1 MKNWKMRSAIMVIV
15 LVTSLIGIGALF
27 LMASSRNQKALSEST
42 SDNMATYLTAQANTI
57 ENFVTEKE
65 NNLKLF
71 GKSYDVRRVLLN
83 EKDAQ
88 AQEQAQKY
96 TMEYYNSLDNWE
108 GLYIGNWDTTVLT
121 YQNPEMIGKTLR
133 EGERLEELRNAML
146 DAQSGVYDAG
156 IIVSPGTGKLCLS
169 MYAPIYDQNENPIG
183 YVGGGV
189 FSAQLEDVLS
199 NLKISGMENTKF
211 YMVNTQTKMN
221 LINPDEKLL
230 ATESEDPV
238 LLDVINRANEH
249 PKTKTGHFTTD
260 GKFVQYVNMAGRS
273 WVLVLVCDAK
283 EAYRASNQIVAQL
296 AACCVVAYLL
306 IGILSFVSI
315 TRCTRPLGF
324 VERAIVR
331 LGNLDL
337 TKSRE
342 LDRYLGHKNEVGI
355 LADKIE
361 KLRQALV
368 EIVGV
373 LNDCSESVNV
383 SSQSINSNTGELSDY
398 ITDNM
403 ATTQQLA
410 AGIESTNG
418 IVSDL
423 NEKVEHINNML
434 ETVASLIQ
442 DGTDKSQELLDSSSN
457 IEKTSKESYESSL
470 VSIERNRT
478 HIQEATS
485 KLRGL
490 SEINSL
496 VADIMGVAEETNL
509 LSLNASIEAAR
520 AGEAGKGFAVV
531 ASEIGNL
538 AKDSSETASRI
549 DGICGNV
556 NENISDVADC
566 FTQLTDYL
574 EQDVAP
580 AFSAFNHISEEN
592 KQMATDLKSVIVQM
606 QETLQEFG
614 VFLNNVTQQMSN
626 IQQASE
632 QNERGVGDIV
642 NKTSSATLVSEQ
654 MINVANSNKESVEK
668 LMKIIDQF
676 TEEKQV

>member
-1 MKNWKMRSAIMVIV
+1 MKNWKMRSTIMVIV
-15 LVTSLIGIGALF
+15 LVTTLIGIGALF
-27 LMASSRNQKALSEST
+27 LMASSRNQKALSKST

-83 EKDAQ
+83 EEDAQ

-121 YQNPEMIGKTLR
+121 YQNSEMIGKTLR

-169 MYAPIYDQNENPIG
+169 MYAPVYDQNENPIG

-199 NLKISGMENTKF
+199 NLKISGMKNPQF

-238 LLDVINRANEH
+238 LLDVIDRANEH

-260 GKFVQYVNMAGRS
+260 GKFVQYVNMASRA

-296 AACCVVAYLL
+296 AACCVAAYLL

-361 KLRQALV
+361 TLRQALV

-383 SSQSINSNTGELSDY
+383 SSQSIHSNTGELSDY

-410 AGIESTNG
+410 AGIESTNE
-418 IVSDL
+418 IVFDL
-423 NEKVEHINNML
+423 NEKVEHINTML

-442 DGTDKSQELLDSSSN
+442 DGAEKSQELLDSSSN

-470 VSIERNRT
+470 VSIKRNRT

-520 AGEAGKGFAVV
+520 AGEAGRGFAVV
-531 ASEIGNL
+531 ASEIGSL

-556 NENISDVADC
+556 NENIRDVEDC

-580 AFSAFNHISEEN
+580 AFSTFNHISEEN

-614 VFLNNVTQQMSN
+614 VFLNNVTRQMSS

>member
-238 LLDVINRANEH
+238 LLNVIDRANEH

-315 TRCTRPLGF
+315 TRCTRPLEF

-442 DGTDKSQELLDSSSN
+442 DGADKSQELLDSSSN

>member
-1 MKNWKMRSAIMVIV
+1 MKNWKMRSTIMVIV
-15 LVTSLIGIGALF
+15 LVTTLIGIGALF

-189 FSAQLEDVLS
+189 FSAQLEEVLS
-199 NLKISGMENTKF
+199 NLKISGMENTQF

-221 LINPDEKLL
+221 LINPDENLL
-230 ATESEDPV
+230 ATESEDPI
-238 LLDVINRANEH
+238 LLDVIDRANEH

-260 GKFVQYVNMAGRS
+260 GKFVQYVNMAGRA

-296 AACCVVAYLL
+296 AACCVAAYLL

-361 KLRQALV
+361 TLRQALA

-442 DGTDKSQELLDSSSN
+442 DGADKSQELLDSSSN

-520 AGEAGKGFAVV
+520 AGEAGRGFAVV
-531 ASEIGNL
+531 ATEIGSL
-538 AKDSSETASRI
+538 ADQTSKAIKDIGTIVDAVNAAVSNMAECLEETT
-549 DGICGNV
+549 GFL
-556 NENISDVADC
+556 ENTV
-566 FTQLTDYL
+566 LTEYKEF
-574 EQDVAP
+574 EQ
-580 AFSAFNHISEEN
+580 
-592 KQMATDLKSVIVQM
+592 
-606 QETLQEFG
+606 
-614 VFLNNVTQQMSN
+614 
-626 IQQASE
+626 
-632 QNERGVGDIV
+632 
-642 NKTSSATLVSEQ
+642 VSEQ
-654 MINVANSNKESVEK
+654 YQEDADTFKTSMNDVSDAMAGLANSIDAIAQALSGINSTVGESSIGVSDIAEKTSDMVEKTGTTHDMVEECYTYVEK
-668 LMKIIDQF
+668 LREIVSQF
-676 TEEKQV
+676 VLQ

>member
-1 MKNWKMRSAIMVIV
+1 MKNWKMRSTIMVIV
-15 LVTSLIGIGALF
+15 LVTTLIGIGALF
-27 LMASSRNQKALSEST
+27 LMASSRNQKALSKST
-42 SDNMATYLTAQANTI
+42 SDNMTTYLTAQANTI

-83 EKDAQ
+83 EEDAQ

-121 YQNPEMIGKTLR
+121 YQNSEIIGKTLR

-169 MYAPIYDQNENPIG
+169 MYAPVYDQNENPIG

-199 NLKISGMENTKF
+199 NLKISGMKNTQF

-238 LLDVINRANEH
+238 LLDVIDRANEH

-260 GKFVQYVNMAGRS
+260 GKFVQYVNMASRA

-296 AACCVVAYLL
+296 AACCVAAYLL

-315 TRCTRPLGF
+315 TRCTRLLGF

-361 KLRQALV
+361 TLRQALV

-383 SSQSINSNTGELSDY
+383 SSQSIHSNTGELSDY

-410 AGIESTNG
+410 AGIESTNE
-418 IVSDL
+418 IVFDL
-423 NEKVEHINNML
+423 NEKVEHINTML

-442 DGTDKSQELLDSSSN
+442 DGAEKSQELLDSSSN

-470 VSIERNRT
+470 VSIKRNRT

-520 AGEAGKGFAVV
+520 AGEAGRGFAVV
-531 ASEIGNL
+531 ASEIGSL

-556 NENISDVADC
+556 NENIRDVEDC

-580 AFSAFNHISEEN
+580 AFSTFNHISEEN

-614 VFLNNVTQQMSN
+614 MFLNNVTRQMSS

-632 QNERGVGDIV
+632 QNECGVGDIV
-642 NKTSSATLVSEQ
+642 NKTSNATLVSEQ

>member
-1 MKNWKMRSAIMVIV
+1 MKNWKMRRAIMVIV
-15 LVTSLIGIGALF
+15 LVTTLIGIGALF
-27 LMASSRNQKALSEST
+27 LMASSRNQKALSKST

-83 EKDAQ
+83 EEDAQ

-121 YQNPEMIGKTLR
+121 YQNSEMIGKTLR

-189 FSAQLEDVLS
+189 FSDQLEDVLS
-199 NLKISGMENTKF
+199 NLKISGMKNTQF

-238 LLDVINRANEH
+238 LLDVIDRANEH

-260 GKFVQYVNMAGRS
+260 GKFVQYVNMASRA

-296 AACCVVAYLL
+296 AACCVAAYLL

-361 KLRQALV
+361 TLRQALV

-383 SSQSINSNTGELSDY
+383 SSQSIHSNTGELSDY

-410 AGIESTNG
+410 AGIESTNE
-418 IVSDL
+418 IVFDL
-423 NEKVEHINNML
+423 NEKVEHINTML

-442 DGTDKSQELLDSSSN
+442 DGAEKSQELLDSSSN

-470 VSIERNRT
+470 VSIKRNRT

-520 AGEAGKGFAVV
+520 AGEAGRGFAVV
-531 ASEIGNL
+531 ASEIGSL

-556 NENISDVADC
+556 NENIRDVEEC

-580 AFSAFNHISEEN
+580 AFSTFNHISEEN

-614 VFLNNVTQQMSN
+614 MFLNNVTRQMSS

-632 QNERGVGDIV
+632 QNECGVGDIV
-642 NKTSSATLVSEQ
+642 NKTSNATLVSEQ
-654 MINVANSNKESVEK
+654 MINAANSNKESVEK

>member
-238 LLDVINRANEH
+238 LLNVIDRANEH

-315 TRCTRPLGF
+315 TRCTRPLRF

-442 DGTDKSQELLDSSSN
+442 DGADKSQELLDSSSN

>member
-42 SDNMATYLTAQANTI
+42 SDNMTTYLTAQANTI

-108 GLYIGNWDTTVLT
+108 GLYIGNWDTKVLT

-156 IIVSPGTGKLCLS
+156 IIVSPGTGQLCLS

-238 LLDVINRANEH
+238 LLNVINRANEH

-260 GKFVQYVNMAGRS
+260 GKFVQYVNMAGRA

-324 VERAIVR
+324 VESAIVR

-361 KLRQALV
+361 KLRQALA

-383 SSQSINSNTGELSDY
+383 SSQSIHSNTGELSDY

-442 DGTDKSQELLDSSSN
+442 DGADKSQELLDSSSN

-470 VSIERNRT
+470 VSIKRNRT

>member
-1 MKNWKMRSAIMVIV
+1 MKNWKMRSTIMVIV
-15 LVTSLIGIGALF
+15 LVTTLIGIGALF
-27 LMASSRNQKALSEST
+27 LMASSRNQKALSKST

-83 EKDAQ
+83 EEDAQ

-121 YQNPEMIGKTLR
+121 YQNSEMIGKTLR

-169 MYAPIYDQNENPIG
+169 MYAPVYDQNENPIG

-199 NLKISGMENTKF
+199 NLKISGMKNTQF

-230 ATESEDPV
+230 AAESEDPV
-238 LLDVINRANEH
+238 LLDVIDRANEH

-260 GKFVQYVNMAGRS
+260 GKFVQYVNMASRA

-296 AACCVVAYLL
+296 AACCVAAYLL

-361 KLRQALV
+361 TLRQALV

-383 SSQSINSNTGELSDY
+383 SSQSIHSNTGELSDY

-410 AGIESTNG
+410 AGIESTNE
-418 IVSDL
+418 IVFDL
-423 NEKVEHINNML
+423 NEKVEHINTML

-442 DGTDKSQELLDSSSN
+442 DGAEKSQELLDSSSN

-470 VSIERNRT
+470 VSIKRNRT

-520 AGEAGKGFAVV
+520 AGEAGRGFAVV
-531 ASEIGNL
+531 ASEIGSL

-556 NENISDVADC
+556 NENIRDVEDC

-580 AFSAFNHISEEN
+580 AFSTFNHISEEN
-592 KQMATDLKSVIVQM
+592 KQMATDLKSVIAQM

-614 VFLNNVTQQMSN
+614 VFLNNVTRQMSS

>member
-189 FSAQLEDVLS
+189 FSAQLEEVLS
-199 NLKISGMENTKF
+199 NLKISGMENTQF

-230 ATESEDPV
+230 ATESEDPI

-324 VERAIVR
+324 VEREIVR

-442 DGTDKSQELLDSSSN
+442 DGADKSQELLDSSSN

>member
-1 MKNWKMRSAIMVIV
+1 
-15 LVTSLIGIGALF
+15 
-27 LMASSRNQKALSEST
+27 
-42 SDNMATYLTAQANTI
+42 
-57 ENFVTEKE
+57 
-65 NNLKLF
+65 
-71 GKSYDVRRVLLN
+71 
-83 EKDAQ
+83 
-88 AQEQAQKY
+88 
-96 TMEYYNSLDNWE
+96 
-108 GLYIGNWDTTVLT
+108 
-121 YQNPEMIGKTLR
+121 
-133 EGERLEELRNAML
+133 
-146 DAQSGVYDAG
+146 
-156 IIVSPGTGKLCLS
+156 
-169 MYAPIYDQNENPIG
+169 MY
-183 YVGGGV
+183 
-189 FSAQLEDVLS
+189 
-199 NLKISGMENTKF
+199 K
-211 YMVNTQTKMN
+211 
-221 LINPDEKLL
+221 
-230 ATESEDPV
+230 
-238 LLDVINRANEH
+238 
-249 PKTKTGHFTTD
+249 
-260 GKFVQYVNMAGRS
+260 
-273 WVLVLVCDAK
+273 
-283 EAYRASNQIVAQL
+283 
-296 AACCVVAYLL
+296 
-306 IGILSFVSI
+306 
-315 TRCTRPLGF
+315 
-324 VERAIVR
+324 
-331 LGNLDL
+331 
-337 TKSRE
+337 
-342 LDRYLGHKNEVGI
+342 
-355 LADKIE
+355 
-361 KLRQALV
+361 RQ
-368 EIVGV
+368 
-373 LNDCSESVNV
+373 
-383 SSQSINSNTGELSDY
+383 
-398 ITDNM
+398 
-403 ATTQQLA
+403 
-410 AGIESTNG
+410 
-418 IVSDL
+418 
-423 NEKVEHINNML
+423 
-434 ETVASLIQ
+434 
-442 DGTDKSQELLDSSSN
+442 LLDSSSN

>member
-1 MKNWKMRSAIMVIV
+1 M
-15 LVTSLIGIGALF
+15 
-27 LMASSRNQKALSEST
+27 
-42 SDNMATYLTAQANTI
+42 
-57 ENFVTEKE
+57 
-65 NNLKLF
+65 
-71 GKSYDVRRVLLN
+71 
-83 EKDAQ
+83 
-88 AQEQAQKY
+88 
-96 TMEYYNSLDNWE
+96 
-108 GLYIGNWDTTVLT
+108 
-121 YQNPEMIGKTLR
+121 
-133 EGERLEELRNAML
+133 
-146 DAQSGVYDAG
+146 
-156 IIVSPGTGKLCLS
+156 
-169 MYAPIYDQNENPIG
+169 
-183 YVGGGV
+183 
-189 FSAQLEDVLS
+189 
-199 NLKISGMENTKF
+199 
-211 YMVNTQTKMN
+211 
-221 LINPDEKLL
+221 
-230 ATESEDPV
+230 
-238 LLDVINRANEH
+238 
-249 PKTKTGHFTTD
+249 
-260 GKFVQYVNMAGRS
+260 
-273 WVLVLVCDAK
+273 
-283 EAYRASNQIVAQL
+283 
-296 AACCVVAYLL
+296 
-306 IGILSFVSI
+306 
-315 TRCTRPLGF
+315 
-324 VERAIVR
+324 
-331 LGNLDL
+331 
-337 TKSRE
+337 
-342 LDRYLGHKNEVGI
+342 
-355 LADKIE
+355 
-361 KLRQALV
+361 
-368 EIVGV
+368 
-373 LNDCSESVNV
+373 NDCSESVNV

-423 NEKVEHINNML
+423 NEKVEHINTML
-434 ETVASLIQ
+434 ETGCITDTGWCGEKS
-442 DGTDKSQELLDSSSN
+442 GTAGQFLQYQ
-457 IEKTSKESYESSL
+457 KTSKESYESSL
-470 VSIERNRT
+470 LSIERNRT

-614 VFLNNVTQQMSN
+614 VFLNNVTRQMSN

>member
-1 MKNWKMRSAIMVIV
+1 MKNWKMRSTIMVIV
-15 LVTSLIGIGALF
+15 LVTTLIGIGALF
-27 LMASSRNQKALSEST
+27 LMASSRNQKALSKST
-42 SDNMATYLTAQANTI
+42 SDNMTTYLTAQANTI

-83 EKDAQ
+83 EEDAQ

-121 YQNPEMIGKTLR
+121 YQNSEMIGKTLR

-169 MYAPIYDQNENPIG
+169 MYAPVYDQNENPIG

-199 NLKISGMENTKF
+199 NLKISGMKNTQF

-238 LLDVINRANEH
+238 LLDVIDRANEH

-260 GKFVQYVNMAGRS
+260 GKFVQYVNMASRA

-296 AACCVVAYLL
+296 AACCVAAYLL

-315 TRCTRPLGF
+315 TRCTRSLGF

-361 KLRQALV
+361 TLRQALV

-383 SSQSINSNTGELSDY
+383 SSQSIHSNTGELSDY

-410 AGIESTNG
+410 AGIESTNE
-418 IVSDL
+418 IVFDL
-423 NEKVEHINNML
+423 NEKVEHINTML

-442 DGTDKSQELLDSSSN
+442 DGADKSQELLDSSSN

-470 VSIERNRT
+470 VSIKRNRT

-520 AGEAGKGFAVV
+520 AGEAGRGFAVV
-531 ASEIGNL
+531 ASEIGSL

-556 NENISDVADC
+556 NENIRDVEDC

-580 AFSAFNHISEEN
+580 AFSTFNHISEEN

-614 VFLNNVTQQMSN
+614 VFLNNVTRQMSS

-676 TEEKQV
+676 TEEKQI

>member
-15 LVTSLIGIGALF
+15 LVTTLIGIGALF
-27 LMASSRNQKALSEST
+27 LMASSRNQKALSKST

-83 EKDAQ
+83 EEDAQ

-121 YQNPEMIGKTLR
+121 YQNSEMIGKTLR

-169 MYAPIYDQNENPIG
+169 MYAPVYDQNENPIG

-189 FSAQLEDVLS
+189 FSAQLEDVFS

-238 LLDVINRANEH
+238 LLDVIDRANEH

-260 GKFVQYVNMAGRS
+260 GKFVQYVNMASRA

-296 AACCVVAYLL
+296 AACCVAAYLL

-361 KLRQALV
+361 TLRQALV

-383 SSQSINSNTGELSDY
+383 SSQSIHSNTGELSDY

-410 AGIESTNG
+410 AGIESTNE
-418 IVSDL
+418 IVFDL
-423 NEKVEHINNML
+423 NEKVEHINTML

-442 DGTDKSQELLDSSSN
+442 DGAEKSQELLDSSSN

-470 VSIERNRT
+470 VSIKRNRT

-520 AGEAGKGFAVV
+520 AGEAGRGFAVV
-531 ASEIGNL
+531 ASEIGSL

-556 NENISDVADC
+556 NENIRDVEDC

-580 AFSAFNHISEEN
+580 AFSTFNHISEEN

-614 VFLNNVTQQMSN
+614 MFLNNVTRQMSS

>member
-1 MKNWKMRSAIMVIV
+1 
-15 LVTSLIGIGALF
+15 
-27 LMASSRNQKALSEST
+27 
-42 SDNMATYLTAQANTI
+42 
-57 ENFVTEKE
+57 
-65 NNLKLF
+65 
-71 GKSYDVRRVLLN
+71 
-83 EKDAQ
+83 
-88 AQEQAQKY
+88 
-96 TMEYYNSLDNWE
+96 
-108 GLYIGNWDTTVLT
+108 
-121 YQNPEMIGKTLR
+121 
-133 EGERLEELRNAML
+133 
-146 DAQSGVYDAG
+146 
-156 IIVSPGTGKLCLS
+156 
-169 MYAPIYDQNENPIG
+169 MYAPVYDQNENPIG

-199 NLKISGMENTKF
+199 NLKISGMKNTQF

-238 LLDVINRANEH
+238 LLDVIDRANEH

-260 GKFVQYVNMAGRS
+260 GKFVQYVNMASRA

-296 AACCVVAYLL
+296 AACCVAAYLL

-361 KLRQALV
+361 TLRQALV

-383 SSQSINSNTGELSDY
+383 SSQSIHSNTGELSDY

-410 AGIESTNG
+410 AGIESTNE
-418 IVSDL
+418 IVFDL
-423 NEKVEHINNML
+423 NEKVEHINTML

-442 DGTDKSQELLDSSSN
+442 DGADKSQELLDSSSN

-470 VSIERNRT
+470 VSIKRNRT

-520 AGEAGKGFAVV
+520 AGEAGRGFAVV
-531 ASEIGNL
+531 ASEIGSL

-556 NENISDVADC
+556 NENIRDVEDC

-580 AFSAFNHISEEN
+580 AFSTFNHISEEN

-614 VFLNNVTQQMSN
+614 MFLNNVTRQMSS

-632 QNERGVGDIV
+632 QNECGVGDIV
-642 NKTSSATLVSEQ
+642 NKTSNATLVSEQ

>member
-15 LVTSLIGIGALF
+15 LVTTLIGIGALF
-27 LMASSRNQKALSEST
+27 LMASSRNQKALSKST

-83 EKDAQ
+83 EEDAQ

-121 YQNPEMIGKTLR
+121 YQNSEMIGKTLR

-169 MYAPIYDQNENPIG
+169 MYAPVYDQNENPIG

-199 NLKISGMENTKF
+199 NLKISGMKNTQF

-238 LLDVINRANEH
+238 LLDVIDRANEH

-260 GKFVQYVNMAGRS
+260 GKFVQYVNMASRA

-296 AACCVVAYLL
+296 AACCVAAYLL

-361 KLRQALV
+361 TLRQALV

-383 SSQSINSNTGELSDY
+383 SSQSIHSNTGELSDY

-410 AGIESTNG
+410 AGIESTNE
-418 IVSDL
+418 IVFDL
-423 NEKVEHINNML
+423 NEKVEHINTML

-442 DGTDKSQELLDSSSN
+442 DGAEKSQELLDSSSN

-470 VSIERNRT
+470 VSIKRNRT

-520 AGEAGKGFAVV
+520 AGEAGRGFAVV
-531 ASEIGNL
+531 ASEIGSL

-556 NENISDVADC
+556 NENIRDVEDC

-580 AFSAFNHISEEN
+580 AFSTFNHISEEN

-614 VFLNNVTQQMSN
+614 VFLNNVTRQMSS
-626 IQQASE
+626 IQQASG

-668 LMKIIDQF
+668 LMKIIDRF

>member
-1 MKNWKMRSAIMVIV
+1 
-15 LVTSLIGIGALF
+15 
-27 LMASSRNQKALSEST
+27 MA
-42 SDNMATYLTAQANTI
+42 
-57 ENFVTEKE
+57 
-65 NNLKLF
+65 
-71 GKSYDVRRVLLN
+71 
-83 EKDAQ
+83 
-88 AQEQAQKY
+88 
-96 TMEYYNSLDNWE
+96 
-108 GLYIGNWDTTVLT
+108 
-121 YQNPEMIGKTLR
+121 
-133 EGERLEELRNAML
+133 
-146 DAQSGVYDAG
+146 
-156 IIVSPGTGKLCLS
+156 
-169 MYAPIYDQNENPIG
+169 
-183 YVGGGV
+183 
-189 FSAQLEDVLS
+189 
-199 NLKISGMENTKF
+199 
-211 YMVNTQTKMN
+211 
-221 LINPDEKLL
+221 
-230 ATESEDPV
+230 
-238 LLDVINRANEH
+238 
-249 PKTKTGHFTTD
+249 
-260 GKFVQYVNMAGRS
+260 
-273 WVLVLVCDAK
+273 
-283 EAYRASNQIVAQL
+283 
-296 AACCVVAYLL
+296 
-306 IGILSFVSI
+306 
-315 TRCTRPLGF
+315 
-324 VERAIVR
+324 
-331 LGNLDL
+331 
-337 TKSRE
+337 
-342 LDRYLGHKNEVGI
+342 
-355 LADKIE
+355 
-361 KLRQALV
+361 

-383 SSQSINSNTGELSDY
+383 SSQSIHSNTGELSDY

-442 DGTDKSQELLDSSSN
+442 DGADKSQELLDSSSN

-556 NENISDVADC
+556 NENISDVTDC

-614 VFLNNVTQQMSN
+614 VF
-626 IQQASE
+626 
-632 QNERGVGDIV
+632 
-642 NKTSSATLVSEQ
+642 
-654 MINVANSNKESVEK
+654 
-668 LMKIIDQF
+668 
-676 TEEKQV
+676 

>member
-1 MKNWKMRSAIMVIV
+1 M
-15 LVTSLIGIGALF
+15 
-27 LMASSRNQKALSEST
+27 
-42 SDNMATYLTAQANTI
+42 
-57 ENFVTEKE
+57 
-65 NNLKLF
+65 
-71 GKSYDVRRVLLN
+71 
-83 EKDAQ
+83 
-88 AQEQAQKY
+88 
-96 TMEYYNSLDNWE
+96 
-108 GLYIGNWDTTVLT
+108 
-121 YQNPEMIGKTLR
+121 
-133 EGERLEELRNAML
+133 
-146 DAQSGVYDAG
+146 
-156 IIVSPGTGKLCLS
+156 
-169 MYAPIYDQNENPIG
+169 
-183 YVGGGV
+183 
-189 FSAQLEDVLS
+189 
-199 NLKISGMENTKF
+199 
-211 YMVNTQTKMN
+211 
-221 LINPDEKLL
+221 
-230 ATESEDPV
+230 
-238 LLDVINRANEH
+238 
-249 PKTKTGHFTTD
+249 
-260 GKFVQYVNMAGRS
+260 
-273 WVLVLVCDAK
+273 
-283 EAYRASNQIVAQL
+283 
-296 AACCVVAYLL
+296 
-306 IGILSFVSI
+306 
-315 TRCTRPLGF
+315 
-324 VERAIVR
+324 
-331 LGNLDL
+331 
-337 TKSRE
+337 
-342 LDRYLGHKNEVGI
+342 
-355 LADKIE
+355 
-361 KLRQALV
+361 V

-442 DGTDKSQELLDSSSN
+442 DGADKSQELLDSSSN

>member
-189 FSAQLEDVLS
+189 FSAQLEEVLS
-199 NLKISGMENTKF
+199 NLKISGMENTQF

-230 ATESEDPV
+230 ATESEDPI

-315 TRCTRPLGF
+315 TRCTRLLGF

-442 DGTDKSQELLDSSSN
+442 DGADKSQELLDSSSN